1 MLAAR
6 GLETFGLGGAA
17 CRAAGVEL
25 TADLRSLSAMGATH
39 VLSRALAIARAY
51 GGLLAATRARS
62 PRAALLVDYA
72 EFNARLGRSLRA
84 RGVRVVRCVAPQ
96 VWAWRPGRLGTAARS
111 FDRLAVVL
119 PFEEAL
125 WRAHGVDARYVG
137 HPAVERAITPRP
149 AARATLGAHDA
160 AVCVAI
166 VAGSRAHEVRHNLP
180 ALLAA
185 HARLAR
191 SHGSEAHVLLAPS
204 LDAATLAWARQR
216 ARDAEVACVEVDA
229 GVGLSAFL
237 AAFDLALVASGTA
250 TLECALAGLPMVVV
264 YRTDPLTQLAARA
277 LLRTPFVALPSIV
290 LGRSAVA
297 ELLGA
302 AATPTAI
309 AQAGA
314 AALDDA
320 SGARAIAV
328 ELHARLAPPH
338 GGTFAERVADL
349 VTESWT

>member
-125 WRAHGVDARYVG
+125 WRAMADVHQP
-137 HPAVERAITPRP
+137 HP
-149 AARATLGAHDA
+149 D
-160 AVCVAI
+160 
-166 VAGSRAHEVRHNLP
+166 N
-180 ALLAA
+180 
-185 HARLAR
+185 
-191 SHGSEAHVLLAPS
+191 
-204 LDAATLAWARQR
+204 
-216 ARDAEVACVEVDA
+216 
-229 GVGLSAFL
+229 
-237 AAFDLALVASGTA
+237 
-250 TLECALAGLPMVVV
+250 
-264 YRTDPLTQLAARA
+264 
-277 LLRTPFVALPSIV
+277 
-290 LGRSAVA
+290 
-297 ELLGA
+297 
-302 AATPTAI
+302 
-309 AQAGA
+309 
-314 AALDDA
+314 
-320 SGARAIAV
+320 
-328 ELHARLAPPH
+328 
-338 GGTFAERVADL
+338 
-349 VTESWT
+349 